1 MGFVDINERDT
12 ALSRRS
18 AWMRGYRCG
27 QSGDVTLDFEVTPR
41 EDRRDFVAGYLR
53 GSRERR
59 LDSLLKAWE
68 RPTPIAYGHL
78 LRSRYPSR
86 PGGSA
91 E

>member
-1 MGFVDINERDT
+1 MGPVDINERDT

-18 AWMRGYRCG
+18 AWMRGYRYG
-27 QSGDVTLDFEVTPR
+27 QSGDVTSDFEVTTR

-59 LDSLLKAWE
+59 SDRLLNSWE
-68 RPTPIAYGHL
+68 RPTPIAYRHL
-78 LRSRYPSR
+78 LLSRYSSR